1 MLDIQMSCCNW
12 VSGRRTLV
20 IIAMSA
26 LPFMVS
32 CTQSGESDALPAK
45 RIDTWLSNGV
55 ANGFSGAVLVHRK
68 GRFVLNKGYG
78 LADKDKA
85 IPNTA
90 ETVFDIGSNTKQF
103 TAAAIL
109 KLVQSGELRVE
120 DSLSTFFEDL
130 PADKKAIT
138 VHQLLTHSA
147 GFTESIGSDFD
158 AISREQF
165 LREVFTSTLQFQPG
179 SQYAYSNVGYSILA
193 RIIELVSGHEYEAF
207 LHEHLFVPA
216 GMEQTGYLLPVWKE
230 KNLARGYARNVVD
243 TGPMVTRYREDGGV
257 TWHLKGNGGIN
268 STQEDMYRWLKALK
282 AQEILPAA
290 MFEIFTTAHIE
301 TRNGSSHYGYGWSIT
316 KSDRN
321 TKRISHNGSNG
332 RFFHSIIWLP
342 EDDVMIIYATNAD
355 SPPVERVAYAVE
367 RMIFDKDH
375 RADPIEKNPY
385 FLVFEF
391 VNLNGPDQAS
401 QLLSLIRT
409 ERKATIEPGVLN
421 GIGFML
427 IEDERLEWAVALF
440 ELNTQLFPEDGNL
453 WDSLG
458 EGYLAA
464 GRKAD
469 AVRSYERALALGP
482 EEDCRWCENSSE
494 RLKQLGK

>member
-1 MLDIQMSCCNW
+1 MLDTRMSCCNR

-20 IIAMSA
+20 LIAMSA
-26 LPFMVS
+26 LSFLVS
-32 CTQSGESDALPAK
+32 CTQSGESDALLAK
-45 RIDTWLSNGV
+45 RIDTWLSDGV
-55 ANGFSGAVLVHRK
+55 ANGFSGAVLVQRK
-68 GRFVLNKGYG
+68 GRFILDKGYG

-85 IPNTA
+85 IPNTS
-90 ETVFDIGSNTKQF
+90 ETIFDIGSNTKQF

-109 KLVQSGELRVE
+109 KLVQSGEVRLE
-120 DSLSTFFEDL
+120 DPLSTFFEGL

-147 GFTESIGSDFD
+147 GFTESIGRDFD

-165 LREVFTSTLQFQPG
+165 FREVFTSTLQFQPG

-207 LHEHLFVPA
+207 LHKHLFEPA
-216 GMEQTGYLLPVWKE
+216 GMEQTGYLLPEWNE

-282 AQEILPAA
+282 AHNILPAA
-290 MFEIFTTAHIE
+290 LFEIYTTAHI
-301 TRNGSSHYGYGWSIT
+301 GSKSSSFHYGYGWVIT

-321 TKRISHNGSNG
+321 TKRIAHNGSNG
-332 RFFHSIIWLP
+332 SFFHSITWLP

-355 SPPVERVAYAVE
+355 SPSVERVANTVE
-367 RMIFDKDH
+367 RMIFDKEH
-375 RADPIEKNPY
+375 RADPIQKNPY

-391 VNLNGPDQAS
+391 VNLNGPDQANR
-401 QLLSLIRT
+401 LLSLIRT
-409 ERKATIEPGVLN
+409 EHKAEFEPGVLN
-421 GIGFML
+421 RIGFML
-427 IEDERLEWAVALF
+427 IERERLEWAVALF
-440 ELNTQLFPEDGNL
+440 ELNIQLFPDDGNL

-458 EGYLAA
+458 EGYLAG
-464 GRKAD
+464 GRKEE
-469 AVRSYERALALGP
+469 AVQSYERALALGP
-482 EEDCRWCENSSE
+482 EEDCHWCKNSSE